1 VVSGLLRKA
10 MFDRVRD
17 LLYMLCLP
25 RVKNYGSFG
34 TARKV
39 VMQATRSSRPRAGCS
54 VSLGTLMAATRQ
66 DLQTDDAYPWSHIQ
80 AVEICVSC
88 MVCRIGLGHPSAFC
102 SLGLGYTKTD
112 RHHADRH

>member
-1 VVSGLLRKA
+1 

-17 LLYMLCLP
+17 LLYLLCLP

-66 DLQTDDAYPWSHIQ
+66 DLQTDDAYPWCHIQ
-80 AVEICVSC
+80 AVEICVSWSA
-88 MVCRIGLGHPSAFC
+88 GLAWGTQVHSAA
-102 SLGLGYTKTD
+102 SGLVTSKLTD
-112 RHHADRH
+112 TMPTDTSTVLT